1 MLPRANEEEQIY
13 KNGSKRSLQNLNE
26 VNKMTWF
33 NTLKEDKNK
42 QGKLPKELVEG
53 AHVSKVPI
61 EQWFKKK
68 PSKSKPQKLDDS
80 TKQISLD
87 RYTEE

>member
-1 MLPRANEEEQIY
+1 MIIPLDVWRVVIGNM
-13 KNGSKRSLQNLNE
+13 S
-26 VNKMTWF
+26 WF
-33 NTLKEDKNK
+33 NTLKEDKTK

-68 PSKSKPQKLDDS
+68 PKKSKPQEADDS
-80 TKQISLD
+80 TEQVSLD

>member
-1 MLPRANEEEQIY
+1 MLPRANEEEQNI
-13 KNGSKRSLQNLNE
+13 E

-33 NTLKEDKNK
+33 NTLKEDKTK

-61 EQWFKKK
+61 EQ
-68 PSKSKPQKLDDS
+68 
-80 TKQISLD
+80 
-87 RYTEE
+87 